1 MSLGIRDGQLVKI
14 WAIEDKGKFAIVR
27 MSSSRKDK
35 QSNEYKASNW
45 AFVRFVG
52 EAYNKIKNGELD
64 EEDLIELHGATISL
78 EPYMDNG
85 EKKFPKSVSITV
97 FNWEH
102 REQKPSTYS
111 QEDIDEEEA
120 NLPF

>member
-52 EAYNKIKNGELD
+52 EAYNKIKNGELG

>member
-35 QSNEYKASNW
+35 QSNEYKSSNW